1 MSDTSRW
8 LEWMGIRE
16 VKVERPS
23 ANGLLGPGSVYTVR
37 GLATDRYEVVDYDP
51 PHRMSYRMLDGSLP
65 ARDYRAH
72 LTLRPVQNGT
82 ALAWRVSFALQSRA
96 AVRCSRGSLA
106 GFSAGRCAT
115 SPPDRERGE
124 SMDKP
129 VTCGERHFRDV
140 PPESRVAGS

>member
-82 ALAWRVSFALQSRA
+82 ALAWRVEFRPAVPGSGALFAWIVGRFLGR
-96 AVRCSRGSLA
+96 AVRNLA
-106 GFSAGRCAT
+106 ARIENAE
-115 SPPDRERGE
+115 SPW
-124 SMDKP
+124 
-129 VTCGERHFRDV
+129 TNL
-140 PPESRVAGS
+140 